1 MSAEVLREDHEQSAR
16 FRASLAFGSSKD
28 TELERLL
35 QREAEGD
42 IDVLSYLFAAYRH
55 QAEEAMRERA
65 AGECVKYR
73 LQCDMVAVQRSRDG
87 EGSDAA
93 IVCSL
98 AAELLERTIRSIDT
112 RGE

>member
-1 MSAEVLREDHEQSAR
+1 MSVKVKQIDRERARSIYVMDQEIDGVDPFLSRVNDDHPLVQA
-16 FRASLAFGSSKD
+16 
-28 TELERLL
+28 
-35 QREAEGD
+35 
-42 IDVLSYLFAAYRH
+42 FAAHRH

-112 RGE
+112 RGGGE